1 VLGFELVVLP
11 SRRFRHQKPV
21 SPYNSAH
28 HISPR
33 YFMSHFLDRLSYFS
47 QPRESFAGD
56 HGVTTG
62 EDRTWENAYRD
73 RWAHDKIVRSTHGV
87 NCTGSCSW
95 KIYVK
100 GGIVTWETQQTD
112 YPRTRWDMPNHEPR
126 GCARGA
132 SYSWYLYSANRVKYP
147 LVRGRLLKLW
157 RQARLSQDP
166 VDAWASIAQS
176 DAKRK
181 EYQSV
186 RGLGGFVRSSW
197 DEVNEMVAAAN
208 VYTIKKHGPDR
219 IIGFSPIPAMSM
231 VSYAAG
237 SRYLSL
243 IGGVCMSFYDW
254 YCDLPPASPQIWG
267 EQTDVPESADWYNS
281 SFIIAWGSNVPQ
293 TRTPDAHFFTEVRYK
308 GTKTVAVTPDYSEV
322 AKLSDI
328 WMKPKQ
334 GTDAAVAMAMGHVIL
349 KEFYFPDGGKPRS
362 TYFDD
367 YVRRYTD
374 MPMLVMLKE
383 QTLPSGEIV
392 MVPDRYLRASDFN
405 GKLGAANNPEWKT
418 VALDES
424 GKVVLPQG
432 AIGFRWGPDGRADEG
447 QWNLQAKEAR
457 HGSDVKLKL
466 TVMEGEQASLE
477 TAKVGFPYF
486 GGIESEHFP
495 NNATGAG
502 ANNVLVR
509 TVPVQ
514 RIALG
519 KAGETR
525 EALVAT
531 VFDLQVANYG
541 VARGLPGELAAKDF
555 NDDTPYTPAWQER
568 ITGTPR
574 EQLITVARQF
584 ADNADKTHGKS
595 MVIIGAAMNHW
606 YHADMNYRGVI
617 NMLMMCGCIG
627 QSGGGWAHYVGQEKL
642 RPQTGWT
649 ALAFGLDWIRPPRQ
663 MNSTSFFYAHT
674 DQWRYE
680 KLGMEEVLSP
690 LADKKAFGGSMIDYN
705 VRAERMGW
713 LPSAPQLKN
722 NPLQVVRDAQAA
734 GMEPKDY
741 AVKGLKE
748 GTLSMSCEDPDH
760 PDNWPRN
767 MFVWRSNI
775 LGSSG
780 KGHEY
785 FLKHLLGTSN
795 GVQGKDMGHD
805 EAKPEEVVWHDKA
818 PEGKLDLLVT
828 LDFRMSTTCL
838 YSDIVLPTATWYEKN
853 DLNTSDMHP
862 FIHPLSTA
870 VDPAWQSRSD
880 WDIYKGFAQKFSE
893 ICVGHLGVE
902 RDMVLSPLMH
912 DSPAELAQPFGVQ
925 DWKRG
930 EIDLIPGKTGPNI
943 AVVERDYPNVY
954 KRFTALG
961 PLMNKVGN
969 GGKGI
974 AWNTQTEVKQLGELN
989 GVVLEEGVTCGMPK
1003 IDSDIDACEVVLQ
1016 LAPETNGHVAVKAWK
1031 ALGKQTGL
1039 DHTHLALYREDEKI
1053 RFRDIQAQPRK
1064 IISSPTWSGIE
1075 SETVSYNAGYTNVHE
1090 MIPWRTLTGRQQ
1102 FYMDHPWMTAFG
1114 EGFTTYR
1121 PPVDLKTTAGIQN
1134 IKPNGNKE
1142 IALNFITP
1150 HQKWGIHST
1159 YSDNLMM
1166 LTLNRGGSVVWLS
1179 ETDAKSVGIED
1190 NDWIEVFNINGA
1202 IAARAVVSQRVNP
1215 GMTLMYHSQEKIIN
1229 TPGSE
1234 ITGMRGG
1241 IHNSVTR
1248 IVLKPTHM
1256 IGGYAQFSYGFNY
1269 YGTIGTNRDE
1279 FVVVRKMNKVD
1290 WLEEEAQGENA

>member
-1 VLGFELVVLP
+1 
-11 SRRFRHQKPV
+11 
-21 SPYNSAH
+21 
-28 HISPR
+28 
-33 YFMSHFLDRLSYFS
+33 M
-47 QPRESFAGD
+47 
-56 HGVTTG
+56 
-62 EDRTWENAYRD
+62 
-73 RWAHDKIVRSTHGV
+73 
-87 NCTGSCSW
+87 
-95 KIYVK
+95 
-100 GGIVTWETQQTD
+100 
-112 YPRTRWDMPNHEPR
+112 
-126 GCARGA
+126 
-132 SYSWYLYSANRVKYP
+132 
-147 LVRGRLLKLW
+147 VRGRLLKTW
-157 RQARLSQDP
+157 REARQAHDP
-166 VDAWASIAQS
+166 VEAWASIVES
-176 DAKRK
+176 DAKRRD
-181 EYQSV
+181 YQSV

-197 DEVNEMVAAAN
+197 DEVNEIIAAAN

-219 IIGFSPIPAMSM
+219 VIGFSPIPAMSM

-254 YCDLPPASPQIWG
+254 YCDLPPSSPQVWG

-328 WMKPKQ
+328 WMHPKQ

-362 TYFDD
+362 AYFDD

-383 QTLPSGEIV
+383 HQLQNGETI
-392 MVPDRYLRASDFN
+392 MVPDRYVRASDFN
-405 GKLGAANNPEWKT
+405 GKLGQANNPEWKT
-418 VALDES
+418 VAFDQS
-424 GKVVLPQG
+424 GKVVLPNG
-432 AIGFRWGPDGRADEG
+432 AIGFRWGPDGRADQG
-447 QWNLQAKEAR
+447 QWNLEAKEAR
-457 HGSDVKLKL
+457 HGHDIKLKL
-466 TVMEGEQASLE
+466 SVLEGETPSE
-477 TAKVGFPYF
+477 MTAKVGFPYF
-486 GGIESEHFP
+486 GGIVSPHFP
-495 NNATGAG
+495 NNATGDG
-502 ANNVLVR
+502 VNDVLVR

-514 RIALG
+514 RLALG
-519 KAGETR
+519 KAGDKR

-541 VARGLPGELAAKDF
+541 VARGLPGEMAATSFD
-555 NDDTPYTPAWQER
+555 DDTPYTPAWQER

-584 ADNADKTHGKS
+584 AENADKTQGRS

-606 YHADMNYRGVI
+606 YHSDMNYRGII

-627 QSGGGWAHYVGQEKL
+627 KSGGGWAHYVGQEKL

-649 ALAFGLDWIRPPRQ
+649 ALAFALDWIRPPRQ

-680 KLGMEEVLSP
+680 KLGMEEVISP
-690 LADKKAFGGSMIDYN
+690 LADKKLYGGSMIDYN

-713 LPSAPQLKN
+713 LPSAPQLQT

-734 GMEPKDY
+734 GVDPKDY
-741 AVKGLKE
+741 AVRALQDGSLK
-748 GTLSMSCEDPDH
+748 MSCTDPDH

-767 MFVWRSNI
+767 MFVWRSNL

-785 FLKHLLGTSN
+785 FLKHLLGTSH
-795 GVQGKDMGHD
+795 GVQGKDLGRD
-805 EAKPEEVVWHDKA
+805 EAKPTEVVWHDQA

-880 WDIYKGFAQKFSE
+880 WDIYKGFAKKFSE
-893 ICVGHLGVE
+893 VCVGHLGVE
-902 RDMVLSPLMH
+902 RELVLTPLMH
-912 DSPAELAQPFGVQ
+912 DSPAELAQPFEVK

-930 EIDLIPGKTGPNI
+930 ECDLIPGKTAPQMT
-943 AVVERDYPNVY
+943 VVERDYPNVY

-974 AWNTQTEVKQLGELN
+974 AWNTQTEVKQLGELS
-989 GVVLEEGVTCGMPK
+989 GLVTAEGVTCGMPK
-1003 IDSDIDACEVVLQ
+1003 IETDIDACEVILQ
-1016 LAPETNGHVAVKAWK
+1016 LAPETNGHVAVKAWQ
-1031 ALGKQTGL
+1031 ALGKQTGR
-1039 DHTHLALYREDEKI
+1039 DHTHLAIHREDEKI

-1075 SETVSYNAGYTNVHE
+1075 SESVSYNAGYTNVHE
-1090 MIPWRTLTGRQQ
+1090 LIPWRTLTGRQQ
-1102 FYMDHPWMTAFG
+1102 FYMDHPWMRAFG
-1114 EGFTTYR
+1114 EGFSSYR
-1121 PPVDLKTTAGIQN
+1121 PPVDLKTTAGIHG
-1134 IKPNGNKE
+1134 IKPNGNPE

-1159 YSDNLMM
+1159 YTDNLMM
-1166 LTLNRGGSVVWLS
+1166 LTLSRGGPCVWLS
-1179 ETDAKSVGIED
+1179 EDDAKRAGIVD
-1190 NDWIEVFNINGA
+1190 NDWIELFNINGA

-1215 GMTLMYHSQEKIIN
+1215 GMVMMYHAQEKIVN

-1234 ITGMRGG
+1234 ITGARGG

-1279 FVVVRKMNKVD
+1279 FVVVRKMNKID
-1290 WLEEEAQGENA
+1290 WLDTPVANELIRPVQAQGEVA